1 MLRSRLA
8 ESTRAFRDAF
18 ANPALRRMQLALA
31 GSVIGDWAALVALAV
46 YAYEQGGAT
55 ALGLVSMTRWL
66 LAAAAGPFVGPAI
79 GGLLLAITGVGTV
92 FALDAV
98 TFVWSLLLVAAIHA
112 PDDNPRAGASADSPQ
127 GLGGEVLEGFRVV
140 GADRRL
146 RLIIGLFGAQTIV
159 SGALTVLI
167 VVMALELLSLGN
179 GGVGTLN
186 ATVGI
191 GGVLGSLVAFGLV
204 GRGKLAS

>member
-1 MLRSRLA
+1 PPFPTRRSSDL
-8 ESTRAFRDAF
+8 
-18 ANPALRRMQLALA
+18 
-31 GSVIGDWAALVALAV
+31 
-46 YAYEQGGAT
+46 
-55 ALGLVSMTRWL
+55 
-66 LAAAAGPFVGPAI
+66 PAI

-159 SGALTVLI
+159 SGAVTVLI
-167 VVMALELLSLGN
+167 VVMALELLSLG
-179 GGVGTLN
+179 
-186 ATVGI
+186 
-191 GGVLGSLVAFGLV
+191 
-204 GRGKLAS
+204 